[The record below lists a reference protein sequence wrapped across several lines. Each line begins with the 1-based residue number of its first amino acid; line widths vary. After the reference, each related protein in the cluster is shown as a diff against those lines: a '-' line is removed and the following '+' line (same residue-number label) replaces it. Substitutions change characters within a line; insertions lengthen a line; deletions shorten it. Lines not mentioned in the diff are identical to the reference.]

1 MTLFFAVGFV
11 AVVAVT
17 SRAAVA
23 SGGDVIVADG
33 VAAVGGV
40 AVVAAVVAAVAV
52 VIADGVAVVVAVVAA
67 AGAATPDSLS
77 SSFSPSESQSAKKR
91 NALANPRTTSHIIP
105 KSARSDAMINSM
117 KRFQSIATSS
127 RIRYFYDMR
136 TGASELRGASIC
148 AYRS

>member
-1 MTLFFAVGFV
+1 MATTLFFAVGFA
-11 AVVAVT
+11 AVVTGT

-23 SGGDVIVADG
+23 SGVAVVVAGCVDVIVADG
-33 VAAVGGV
+33 VAAAG
-40 AVVAAVVAAVAV
+40 AVAAVVP
-52 VIADGVAVVVAVVAA
+52 VVAIVAA

-136 TGASELRGASIC
+136 TGASELRRA
-148 AYRS
+148 

>member
-1 MTLFFAVGFV
+1 MATTLFFAVGF
-11 AVVAVT
+11 ATVVAGT

-23 SGGDVIVADG
+23 G
-33 VAAVGGV
+33 VV
-40 AVVAAVVAAVAV
+40 AVAVAGIVVVAVAV
-52 VIADGVAVVVAVVAA
+52 VVAGVVAVVVAVVAI
-67 AGAATPDSLS
+67 AGAVTPDSLS
-77 SSFSPSESQSAKKR
+77 SSFSPSESHSAKKR
-91 NALANPRTTSHIIP
+91 NAFANPRTTNHIIP

>member
-1 MTLFFAVGFV
+1 MATTLFFAVGFAAV
-11 AVVAVT
+11 AAVS

-23 SGGDVIVADG
+23 GGIA

>member
-1 MTLFFAVGFV
+1 MATTLFFAVGFAAV
-11 AVVAVT
+11 AAVA
-17 SRAAVA
+17 SRAAV
-23 SGGDVIVADG
+23 GGVAVVVAGCVDVIVADG
-33 VAAVGGV
+33 VAV
-40 AVVAAVVAAVAV
+40 AVV
-52 VIADGVAVVVAVVAA
+52 GAVVAA

-91 NALANPRTTSHIIP
+91 NALANPRTTSHIIH

-136 TGASELRGASIC
+136 TGASELR
-148 AYRS
+148 RSHQFAHTDLDTQR

>member
-1 MTLFFAVGFV
+1 MATTLFFAVGFAAV
-11 AVVAVT
+11 AAVA
-17 SRAAVA
+17 SRAAV
-23 SGGDVIVADG
+23 GGVAVVVAGCVDVIVADG
-33 VAAVGGV
+33 VAAAGAVVV
-40 AVVAAVVAAVAV
+40 AGVVAAVVP
-52 VIADGVAVVVAVVAA
+52 VVAVVAA

-91 NALANPRTTSHIIP
+91 NALANPRTTSHIIH

-117 KRFQSIATSS
+117 KRFQSIVTSS

>member
-1 MTLFFAVGFV
+1 MATTLFFAVGFAAV
-11 AVVAVT
+11 ADVT

-23 SGGDVIVADG
+23 G
-33 VAAVGGV
+33 VV
-40 AVVAAVVAAVAV
+40 AVAV
-52 VIADGVAVVVAVVAA
+52 AGVVAVVVAVVAV
-67 AGAATPDSLS
+67 AGAVTPDSLS

-91 NALANPRTTSHIIP
+91 NAFANPRTTSHIIH

-136 TGASELRGASIC
+136 TGASELR
-148 AYRS
+148 RSHQFAHTDLDTQR

>member
-1 MTLFFAVGFV
+1 MATTLFFAVGVAAVAAVAPRATVAGVV
-11 AVVAVT
+11 AVV
-17 SRAAVA
+17 VA
-23 SGGDVIVADG
+23 GG
-33 VAAVGGV
+33 VAAAGGV
-40 AVVAAVVAAVAV
+40 AVVGAVTAVVS
-52 VIADGVAVVVAVVAA
+52 VVAVLVV
-67 AGAATPDSLS
+67 AGAATPNSLS

>member
-1 MTLFFAVGFV
+1 MATTLFFAVGFAAV
-11 AVVAVT
+11 AVVA

-23 SGGDVIVADG
+23 GVVIVADG
-33 VAAVGGV
+33 VAAVV
-40 AVVAAVVAAVAV
+40 AGCVD
-52 VIADGVAVVVAVVAA
+52 VIVAVVAA

-148 AYRS
+148 TYRS

>member
-1 MTLFFAVGFV
+1 MATILFFVVGFAAV
-11 AVVAVT
+11 AAVA

-23 SGGDVIVADG
+23 GCVDVAGAVDVIVADG
-33 VAAVGGV
+33 VA
-40 AVVAAVVAAVAV
+40 
-52 VIADGVAVVVAVVAA
+52 VAVVAA
-67 AGAATPDSLS
+67 AGAETPDSLS

-91 NALANPRTTSHIIP
+91 NALANPRTTSHIIH

-136 TGASELRGASIC
+136 TGASELRRA
-148 AYRS
+148 

>member
-1 MTLFFAVGFV
+1 MATTLFFAVGV
-11 AVVAVT
+11 AAVVTVA

-23 SGGDVIVADG
+23 GVVVVAGCVDVIL
-33 VAAVGGV
+33 
-40 AVVAAVVAAVAV
+40 
-52 VIADGVAVVVAVVAA
+52 ADGVAVVVAVVAA
-67 AGAATPDSLS
+67 AGDATPDSLS

-148 AYRS
+148 TYRS

>member
-1 MTLFFAVGFV
+1 MATTLFFAVEFA
-11 AVVAVT
+11 AVVAVA
-17 SRAAVA
+17 SRAAVV
-23 SGGDVIVADG
+23 GGIAVAAVGGVAVIVADG
-33 VAAVGGV
+33 VAAAG
-40 AVVAAVVAAVAV
+40 AVAV
-52 VIADGVAVVVAVVAA
+52 VGCVAVVVAGAVMAS
-67 AGAATPDSLS
+67 AGVATPDSLS

-148 AYRS
+148 TYRS

>member
-1 MTLFFAVGFV
+1 MATTLFFAVVFA
-11 AVVAVT
+11 AVVAVA

-23 SGGDVIVADG
+23 DGIDVAVAGCVAVIVADG
-33 VAAVGGV
+33 VVV
-40 AVVAAVVAAVAV
+40 AVV
-52 VIADGVAVVVAVVAA
+52 GAVVAA

-91 NALANPRTTSHIIP
+91 NAVANPRTTSHIIH

-117 KRFQSIATSS
+117 KRFQSIVTSS

-136 TGASELRGASIC
+136 TGASELRRA
-148 AYRS
+148 